1 MPSSSS
7 TSDAASNIFSS
18 GRGLAINNTGSNAA
32 NLALLYNFANVN
44 TIKLSPENYLL
55 WRAQVLPMLKSHLL
69 LGYVNDLLPCPDQLI
84 TNPRAGDAGAPAE
97 SRTLRVVGMLM
108 TTITSREALTTLENS
123 FAAQST
129 ARSMQLR
136 FQLSR
141 IKKLDAPMASYFN
154 RVKTLAD
161 ILAGIGKPLE
171 DEELVSY
178 LLAGLD
184 SDYDALV
191 EVVTART
198 TPMPLR
204 DLYAQLLTTE
214 FRIESRKTELSGNIN

>member
-97 SRTLRVVGMLM
+97 SRTLRTRRGC
-108 TTITSREALTTLENS
+108 SRTR
-123 FAAQST
+123 QSC
-129 ARSMQLR
+129 
-136 FQLSR
+136 LSSS
-141 IKKLDAPMASYFN
+141 P
-154 RVKTLAD
+154 T
-161 ILAGIGKPLE
+161 PLK
-171 DEELVSY
+171 VS
-178 LLAGLD
+178 
-184 SDYDALV
+184 
-191 EVVTART
+191 
-198 TPMPLR
+198 
-204 DLYAQLLTTE
+204 
-214 FRIESRKTELSGNIN
+214 SGC